1 MKFKA
6 LSIVFPGGQKIAS
19 GQKIIEVRSWI
30 PPEDL
35 KGDLLIVENHQ
46 FLRQDGETDPSGRP
60 VALVKIRSVR
70 EYVEA
75 DVPAAC
81 ASRWDPGYYSWELTE
96 VRPLESDEQ
105 VIAARG
111 IYEVE
116 LNYDPQISSRCSSGI

>member
-19 GQKIIEVRSWI
+19 GQKIIEVRSWL

-35 KGDLLIVENHQ
+35 DGDLLIVENHK
-46 FLRQDGETDPSGRP
+46 FLRQEGETDPAGRP
-60 VALVKIRSVR
+60 VALVKIKKAR

-75 DVPAAC
+75 DIPAAC
-81 ASRWDPGYYSWELTE
+81 ASRWDPGYYSWELTD
-96 VRPLESDEQ
+96 VRALNSNEQ
-105 VIAARG
+105 VLAARG

-116 LNYDPQISSRCSSGI
+116 LKSHELACESPT